1 MAITNSD
8 NQRFQLFLSFLYFNF
23 DSLTKC
29 CNFGRLNLKIKVK
42 MSKTNILIVED
53 ESIIA
58 KDIQQSLKK
67 LGYSVMG
74 ICSTGEE
81 AIRSTE
87 ELQPDLVLMD
97 IMLKGDM
104 SGIEAATQIHDK
116 FNIPVIYLTAYADE
130 STLSKAKLSEPYGY
144 IIKPFKEID
153 LRTSIEM
160 SIYKHEKETDV
171 KKELDSL
178 YSIVE
183 NKESKDI
190 LFVKSNS
197 RLVKV
202 KSSDIYYVEALK
214 DYVVI
219 NTAGARYTIHST
231 MKDIE
236 KKLSQTDFVRVHR
249 SFIVRIDKI
258 IAIEQPNLILEED
271 KKLIPIGGSYKDD
284 LAKRLN
290 IV

>member
-1 MAITNSD
+1 
-8 NQRFQLFLSFLYFNF
+8 
-23 DSLTKC
+23 
-29 CNFGRLNLKIKVK
+29 

-53 ESIIA
+53 ESIVA
-58 KDIQQSLKK
+58 KDIQHSLKK
-67 LGYSVMG
+67 LGYTVVGM
-74 ICSTGEE
+74 CSTGED
-81 AIRSTE
+81 AIRTAE
-87 ELQPDLVLMD
+87 EVKPDLVLMD

-104 SGIEAATQIHDK
+104 SGIDAAGMIREK

-130 STLSKAKLSEPYGY
+130 STLSKAKVSEPYGY

-153 LRTSIEM
+153 LHTSIEM
-160 SIYKHEKETDV
+160 AIYKHEKETDV
-171 KKELDSL
+171 KKERDFL

-190 LFVKSNS
+190 IFVKSNS

-202 KSSDIYYVEALK
+202 KTSDIYFVEALK

-219 NTAGARYTIHST
+219 NTANARYTIHST

-236 KKLSQTDFVRVHR
+236 KKLPPSDFIRVHR

-258 IAIEQPNLILEED
+258 VAIEQPNLILEED

-284 LAKRLN
+284 LSKRLN
-290 IV
+290 MV